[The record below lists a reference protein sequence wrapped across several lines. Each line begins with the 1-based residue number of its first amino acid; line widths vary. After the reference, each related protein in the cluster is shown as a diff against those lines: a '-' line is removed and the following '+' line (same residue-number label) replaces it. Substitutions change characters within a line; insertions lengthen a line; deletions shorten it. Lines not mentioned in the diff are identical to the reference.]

1 MFKRID
7 KISNEEWIGIVL
19 IAAVIGVVFFKV
31 LEKTDHKKT
40 VLSDY
45 SITTGSIIEY
55 RIWGDGPNTSVTYEY
70 KVNGNSYQRSINSP
84 KRYYS
89 ECDEKYSKMSR

>member
-55 RIWGDGPNTSVTYEY
+55 RIWEMDQILV
-70 KVNGNSYQRSINSP
+70 
-84 KRYYS
+84 
-89 ECDEKYSKMSR
+89 